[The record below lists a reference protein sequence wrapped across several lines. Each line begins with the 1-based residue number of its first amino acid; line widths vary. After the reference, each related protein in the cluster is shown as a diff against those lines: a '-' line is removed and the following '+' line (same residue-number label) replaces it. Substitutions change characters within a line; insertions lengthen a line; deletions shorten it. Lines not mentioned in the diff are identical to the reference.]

1 VPSTVNAINQ
11 LRNTLQYRDNDD
23 DSHRMQ
29 ADCLT
34 TVLRCRASVVPGVMN
49 TVRLAVADIGDAL
62 YESWPLAGA
71 RCGVVSARCPRWTAP
86 CGAAS
91 CGHDGAVGRFTAGF
105 RTVVE
110 AVGRCRS

>member
-49 TVRLAVADIGDAL
+49 TVRLAVADIGDAI
-62 YESWPLAGA
+62 YESWAFVRRDCL
-71 RCGVVSARCPRWTAP
+71 R
-86 CGAAS
+86 
-91 CGHDGAVGRFTAGF
+91 AV
-105 RTVVE
+105 
-110 AVGRCRS
+110 